1 MNTSLPL
8 LLALAALGAAPSH
21 ARDLADIAAG
31 GALKVLVVDGSPE
44 FYKLKPSDD
53 PGLEREI
60 LDGFARL
67 HKFGI
72 ETIEVPSWSGLV
84 PALLEGRGDLIAGS
98 VTVTEGRRRVINF
111 THEIFPTRNV
121 AVSRKPH
128 AAITNLEQLRG
139 ERVGTIKGTS
149 LAEAVAA
156 AAVPPAQV
164 DDSYPSGGLPGG
176 LRRGKIAAAVI
187 GLESAVLAHRE
198 DPELQLGVFVGP
210 RQSLAFGVRKED
222 KELTAALDTYISNL
236 RKTPTWSR
244 LVVKYF
250 GSSALDVLK
259 RAELE

>member
-1 MNTSLPL
+1 MKTSL
-8 LLALAALGAAPSH
+8 LLAAALAAGPAAG
-21 ARDLADIAAG
+21 RDLTEITERG
-31 GALKVLVVDGSPE
+31 VLRVLVVNGSPE
-44 FYKLKPSDD
+44 FYKLEPHQD

-67 HKFGI
+67 HKLRI
-72 ETIEVPSWSGLV
+72 ETLEVPSWSALV
-84 PALLEGRGDLIAGS
+84 PSLLEGRGDLVAGS
-98 VTVTEGRRRVINF
+98 VTVTEGRRRVIDF

-121 AVSRKPH
+121 AVTRRPQQVIS
-128 AAITNLEQLRG
+128 TVEQLRAAK
-139 ERVGTIKGTS
+139 VGTIKGTS

-156 AAVPPAQV
+156 AAVPAQQV
-164 DDSYPSGGLPGG
+164 DDTFPSGGLPDG

-187 GLESAVLAHRE
+187 GLESAVLAHRD

-222 KELTAALDTYISNL
+222 RELTAALDAYISNL